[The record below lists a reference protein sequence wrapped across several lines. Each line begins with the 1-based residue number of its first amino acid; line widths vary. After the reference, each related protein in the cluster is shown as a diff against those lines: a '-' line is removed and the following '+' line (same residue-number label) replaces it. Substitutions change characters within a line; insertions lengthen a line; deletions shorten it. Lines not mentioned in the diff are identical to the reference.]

1 MKKTILMSFVLFSSF
16 LSAQVDVLDMSL
28 LEGEWESEKTSYNC
42 IITVNDKDEVKTIH
56 NISYEKN
63 KVLSEDIK
71 FQDEYQVVTTHTNKE
86 NGHTVESTY
95 VLVDPNT
102 LYRKFKGDS
111 NVIIFYDKV
120 KNN

>member
-1 MKKTILMSFVLFSSF
+1 MKKTILMFFVLFSSF
-16 LSAQVDVLDMSL
+16 LSAQVEVLDMSL
-28 LEGEWESEKTSYNC
+28 LEGEWKSNETSYNC
-42 IITVNDKDEVKTIH
+42 IITVNNKNEVKTIH

-63 KVLSEDIK
+63 KVLSENIK

-95 VLVDPNT
+95 ILHNPE
-102 LYRKFKGDS
+102 LLSRQFRGDS
-111 NVIIFYDKV
+111 NMMIFYTRV

>member
-1 MKKTILMSFVLFSSF
+1 MKKTILMFFVLFSSF

-28 LEGEWESEKTSYNC
+28 LEGEWKSNETSYNC
-42 IITVNDKDEVKTIH
+42 IITVNNEDEVKTIH

-63 KVLSEDIK
+63 KVLSENIK
-71 FQDEYQVVTTHTNKE
+71 FQDEYQVVTTHTNKK

-95 VLVDPNT
+95 ILVNPE
-102 LYRKFKGDS
+102 LLSRQFRGDS
-111 NVIIFYDKV
+111 NMMIFYTRV

>member
-1 MKKTILMSFVLFSSF
+1 MKKTILMFFVLFSSF
-16 LSAQVDVLDMSL
+16 LSAQIDMSL
-28 LEGEWESEKTSYNC
+28 LEGEWESDETSYNC
-42 IITVNDKDEVKTIH
+42 IITVNNKDEVKTIH

-86 NGHTVESTY
+86 NGHAVESTY
-95 VLVDPNT
+95 ILVDPNI
-102 LYRKFKGDS
+102 LCRKFKGDS
-111 NVIIFYDKV
+111 NMIIFYDKV